1 MTLSPIYNTALM
13 LFVKNTTRG
22 CCSIM
27 QYPLYRIDS
36 FFFLLCYIPKSS
48 TQVCTVSSET
58 PEENLSPSNQFPVPA
73 ASANNSPLSPKPEL
87 EKVQKGTTVFPVK
100 SFASIN
106 LAGGS
111 QRFFRCEPS
120 EVSKNER
127 MKFIALKTK
136 DGELKGN
143 IAFYCR
149 FALFLTTS
157 IPA

>member
-13 LFVKNTTRG
+13 LFGKNTTRG

-106 LAGGS
+106 LSGGS

-120 EVSKNER
+120 EVSKN
-127 MKFIALKTK
+127 
-136 DGELKGN
+136 GELKGN